1 MRLRPLLP
9 VALLAFLVLVGA
21 TASRPPAVSSPADL
35 TSGRDIFR
43 HDTFGDEQLWTGALR
58 IHEAVAKLDP
68 KTALSVGLKVDLEAL
83 PAKTVAALK
92 AGQVDPDEPGG
103 DARSPG
109 RQRRRRRQGH
119 GQRGRHT
126 HERRRHLRALPLDGR

>member
-1 MRLRPLLP
+1 MRLRLLLP

-21 TASRPPAVSSPADL
+21 IASRPRAASSPAEP

-58 IHEAVAKLDP
+58 MHEAVAKLDP

-92 AGQVDPDEPGG
+92 AGQVDLT
-103 DARSPG
+103 SPAV
-109 RQRRRRRQGH
+109 
-119 GQRGRHT
+119 T
-126 HERRRHLRALPLDGR
+126 LDLLRANAVVGVKG